1 MNELVSIIMPAY
13 NASKYIAESVDS
25 VLAQTYQNWEL
36 IIIDDGSKDNTAE
49 IIGKYTDKRI
59 KFYKN
64 ETNLGV
70 SAARNKAIQIAQG
83 SWTAFLDSDD
93 KWSEEKL
100 ERQLKF
106 AEQNEAEFTFTASAF
121 VLPNGEKSDYVLQI
135 PSKITYTELLK
146 QNVISCSSVLI
157 KKTLIANR
165 AMSCG
170 TKIHEDFKLW
180 LEILKDGN
188 IAYGL
193 NEPLL
198 IYRINKES
206 KTGNKLKSA
215 IMTWNTY
222 RAVGLGYLGSL
233 FNFSEYL
240 KRNAGKYKRIL
251 INEQG

>member
-49 IIGKYTDKRI
+49 IIGNYTDKRI

-93 KWSEEKL
+93 RWSEEKL

-121 VLPNGEKSDYVLQI
+121 ILPNGEKSDYVLQI

-170 TKIHEDFKLW
+170 KDIHEDFKLW

-188 IAYGL
+188 VAYGL

-222 RAVGLGYLGSL
+222 RAVGLGYVQIVRY
-233 FNFSEYL
+233 FVWYCCKNI
-240 KRNAGKYKRIL
+240 RKYYSIDYFA
-251 INEQG
+251 

>member
-1 MNELVSIIMPAY
+1 MNELVSVIMPAY
-13 NASKYIAESVDS
+13 NAAKYITESIESV
-25 VLAQTYQNWEL
+25 LNQTYQNWEL

-49 IIGKYTDKRI
+49 IIGKYTDQRI

-70 SAARNKAIQIAQG
+70 SATRNKAIQIAQG

-93 KWSEEKL
+93 KWAEKKL

-106 AEQNEAEFTFTASAF
+106 AEQKKANFTFTASAF
-121 VLPNGEKSDYVLQI
+121 ILSNGEKSDYVMQV
-135 PSKITYTELLK
+135 PEKINYKELLK
-146 QNVISCSSVLI
+146 QNIISCSSVLI

-170 TKIHEDFKLW
+170 KDIHEDFKFW

-188 IAYGL
+188 VAHGL

-198 IYRINKES
+198 VYRINKES
-206 KTGNKLKSA
+206 KTGNKIKSA

-222 RAVGLGYLGSL
+222 KAVGLGYLGAV
-233 FNFSEYL
+233 EYFLYYCCRNLL
-240 KRNAGKYKRIL
+240 KYGSI
-251 INEQG
+251 